1 MYRMS
6 KKLRM
11 SEKLNNKDYVSILNN
26 YHRPIPKSK
35 KEIKIKAEKK
45 MAQKL
50 CQCIKILSSKFKLKS
65 IGICTRQIFN
75 KLGYTRGK
83 FHCKAKRF
91 VEFRRTLKN
100 KNKKKNKTRKR

>member
-1 MYRMS
+1 
-6 KKLRM
+6 M
-11 SEKLNNKDYVSILNN
+11 SEKLYNKDYVNILNN

-50 CQCIKILSSKFKLKS
+50 CQCIKKINSKLEAKS

-75 KLGYTRGK
+75 KRGYTRGK
-83 FHCKAKRF
+83 FQCKAKRF
-91 VEFRRTLKN
+91 VEFRRTVKN
-100 KNKKKNKTRKR
+100 KNKSKNKTRKR